1 MKNGIERGVKMKQGN
16 EKLINKVLNNVKIQ
30 TIINE
35 HQTFRF
41 NPESSRLFQVTHDW
55 KVQYIQAS
63 RVGIDEWKESNLY
76 RSVNILRK
84 AMYEHIDTLCY

>member
-1 MKNGIERGVKMKQGN
+1 MGYAIEPHILR
-16 EKLINKVLNNVKIQ
+16 ELRDTKIQ

-41 NPESSRLFQVTHDW
+41 NPESNRLFRVTHDH

-76 RSVNILRK
+76 RSVNILHK
-84 AMYEHIDTLCY
+84 EMIKHADTLCY

>member
-1 MKNGIERGVKMKQGN
+1 MKQGKT
-16 EKLINKVLNNVKIQ
+16 KLIEKCLNNVKIQ

-41 NPESSRLFQVTHDW
+41 NPESNRLFRVTHDC